1 LIAGVDPAPRGGS
14 AAGCDAPPPRWLVG
28 PARLLRGLNR
38 IALGVSMI
46 ALLAACAVLTAGVLL
61 RYFLKIPTDWQD
73 EVAVFLL
80 VGAIF
85 LCGGFVQQERGHVGI
100 QALAGLLP
108 PRLDA
113 LRGGLCDLAAL
124 AFCAFFSWKSWTLLR
139 EAWVE
144 GQTTSSSWAPPLA
157 IPYGLMTAG
166 MVLLTLQLLVQL
178 LARFG
183 RAPAA
188 R

>member
-1 LIAGVDPAPRGGS
+1 MTAGDEPAAEHWLGAPRDEAQPGWL
-14 AAGCDAPPPRWLVG
+14 AA

-38 IALGVSMI
+38 LALAISML
-46 ALLAACAVLTAGVLL
+46 ALLAACAVLTGGVLL

-85 LCGGFVQQERGHVGI
+85 LCGGYVQQERGHVGI

-108 PRLDA
+108 PRIDA
-113 LRGGLCDLAAL
+113 WRRALCDLAAF
-124 AFCAFFSWKSWTLLR
+124 AFCAFFSWKSWALLR

-166 MVLLTLQLLVQL
+166 MILLTLQLLVQL
-178 LARFG
+178 LGYAG
-183 RAPAA
+183 RMPV
-188 R
+188 RR